1 MLELLSRRFTILQV
15 PRTMPSWRLW
25 RLSWASWLWKPCCV
39 LPYAEASCIPIL
51 SPSPRATAGG
61 GGGVHYG
68 GGALT
73 GISSSIQDV
82 DLEEALEPDME
93 EDDDQ
98 KAVKDEL

>member
-1 MLELLSRRFTILQV
+1 MSCLML
-15 PRTMPSWRLW
+15 
-25 RLSWASWLWKPCCV
+25 K
-39 LPYAEASCIPIL
+39 
-51 SPSPRATAGG
+51 PRASPYSAPHPEPLLGG
-61 GGGVHYG
+61 GGGVHCSV
-68 GGALT
+68 GALT

>member
-1 MLELLSRRFTILQV
+1 MSCLML
-15 PRTMPSWRLW
+15 
-25 RLSWASWLWKPCCV
+25 K
-39 LPYAEASCIPIL
+39 
-51 SPSPRATAGG
+51 PRASQYSVLHPEPLLGG
-61 GGGVHYG
+61 RGVHCG

-93 EDDDQ
+93 EEDDQ